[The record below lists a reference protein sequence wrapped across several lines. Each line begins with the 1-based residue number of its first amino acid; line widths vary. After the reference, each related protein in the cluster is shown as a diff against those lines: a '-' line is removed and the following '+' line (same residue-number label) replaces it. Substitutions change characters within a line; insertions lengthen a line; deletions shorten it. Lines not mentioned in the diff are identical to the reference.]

1 MQTTQIQ
8 LKISLSEQLNSLLL
22 GKAERL
28 GLPLTQYVKHI
39 IIKEVEKEEYPT
51 YQMSERTKRALKKA
65 IKEKMDGKLVKV
77 EDLDAFFK
85 QL

>member
-1 MQTTQIQ
+1 MKTTQIQ
-8 LKISLSEQLNSLLL
+8 LKISLSEQLNNLLL

-39 IIKEVEKEEYPT
+39 IVKEVEKEEYPT
-51 YQMSERTKRALKKA
+51 YQMSEKTKKALKKA
-65 IKEKMDGKLVKV
+65 IKEEKEGKLVKI

>member
-8 LKISLSEQLNSLLL
+8 LKVSLSERLNDLLL

-28 GLPLTQYVKHI
+28 GIPVTQYVKHI

-51 YQMSERTKRALKKA
+51 YQMSERTEKA
-65 IKEKMDGKLVKV
+65 LVKAMK
-77 EDLDAFFK
+77 EYKAGKTKKIENLSAFFK